1 MPLKS
6 RGFFS
11 LPSRHR
17 GFTLIEIMVAVV
29 VLAIGLLGLAG
40 LQATSLRFNNS
51 AYHRSQATNLAYDIV
66 DRMRVNRQRAI
77 ETPTGTVEG
86 YDGWA
91 CNDPPACVAGLV
103 PAGTTLAEQDME
115 AWCNALAC
123 TLPLG
128 TGGITRTGNVFTI
141 SIQWDDDRDGVLNPP
156 FDMDTEL

>member
-51 AYHRSQATNLAYDIV
+51 AYHRSQATNLAYDMA
-66 DRMRVNRQRAI
+66 DRMRVNRQAALNAA
-77 ETPTGTVEG
+77 
-86 YDGWA
+86 YD
-91 CNDPPACVAGLV
+91 L
-103 PAGTTLAEQDME
+103 
-115 AWCNALAC
+115 CNANVNAAVCVGLAKQDVQEWRTALAS

-128 TGGITRTGNVFTI
+128 TGSIARTAGTNVFKITV
-141 SIQWDDDRDGVLNPP
+141 QWDDSRGEAVAPQQ
-156 FDMDTEL
+156 FAMDTEL

>member
-51 AYHRSQATNLAYDIV
+51 AYHRSQATNLAYDMA
-66 DRMRVNRQRAI
+66 DRMRVNRQAALNGDYNIAI
-77 ETPTGTVEG
+77 TDTAPTGT
-86 YDGWA
+86 
-91 CNDPPACVAGLV
+91 
-103 PAGTTLAEQDME
+103 
-115 AWCNALAC
+115 ALADVDRAEWRTALAN

-128 TGGITRTGNVFTI
+128 TGSIARTAGTNVFKITV
-141 SIQWDDDRDGVLNPP
+141 QWDDSRGEAVAPQQ
-156 FDMDTEL
+156 FAMDTEL

>member
-51 AYHRSQATNLAYDIV
+51 AYHRSQATNLAYDMA
-66 DRMRVNRQRAI
+66 DRMRANRQAAPTYDTGGMLDPLDC
-77 ETPTGTVEG
+77 EPPSLPTG
-86 YDGWA
+86 D
-91 CNDPPACVAGLV
+91 LV
-103 PAGTTLAEQDME
+103 GQDRLA
-115 AWCNALAC
+115 WRTALAC

-128 TGGITRTGNVFTI
+128 TGSIALNGNVFTI
-141 SIQWDDDRDGVLNPP
+141 TVQWDDSRGEEALQE
-156 FDMDTEL
+156 FAMDTAL

>member
-51 AYHRSQATNLAYDIV
+51 AYHRSQATNLAYDMA
-66 DRMRVNRQRAI
+66 DRMRVNRQVALNGGYNIAI
-77 ETPTGTVEG
+77 TDTAPT
-86 YDGWA
+86 
-91 CNDPPACVAGLV
+91 
-103 PAGTTLAEQDME
+103 GTTLADVDRAE
-115 AWCNALAC
+115 WRTALAN

-128 TGGITRTGNVFTI
+128 TGSIALNGNVFTI
-141 SIQWDDDRDGVLNPP
+141 TVRWNDSRDPADPP
-156 FDMDTEL
+156 LDFAMDTEL